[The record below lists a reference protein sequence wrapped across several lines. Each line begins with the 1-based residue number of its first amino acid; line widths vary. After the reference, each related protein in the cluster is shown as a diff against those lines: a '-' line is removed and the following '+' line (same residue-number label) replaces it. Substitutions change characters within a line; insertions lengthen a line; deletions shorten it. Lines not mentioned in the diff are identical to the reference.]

1 MMEWVKPLKTN
12 NEWKLQFDKW
22 KQIKINRIM
31 KTKQYILFSV
41 LSLLLVTVL
50 YLFNDSSKPVNNTIP
65 STKSSLGRSYRHFY
79 YGGAPAGY
87 QFKSV
92 NQHRSYAFDTHFT
105 QPARIAMGTSSGR
118 VFSEQTFHTPMV
130 HSFGASASVSGGASM
145 SNASSAPVQEQSY
158 VTMTVMPVLM
168 AHMPTTYKENEDNTQ
183 SASTQQMIAQ
193 NTNYKVKPFT
203 MASTINTSVIGS
215 VNVASIATTTYDENY
230 SINGNANQLNGRRN
244 AIDLGE
250 GNLPENPMEPGTP
263 VGDVPWIF
271 MLLLCL
277 AYPLC
282 KRVKRVA
289 SVIILTMVAT
299 ATFAVP
305 AYRGW
310 QTKTQPDGT
319 TIEVRLTGDEFHHY
333 WQDRS
338 GNVVKC
344 DSLGYWRVV
353 ESQPTPATIKAR
365 RQASP
370 MLQSRPHRAVGKPNL
385 APRGL
390 VILVNFSNSKFAN
403 ANNQAAMNEL
413 MNSDN
418 YTYNGATGSV
428 RQFFSDQSD
437 GQYTPDFDVIGPVTL
452 SENVAHYG
460 GNDASGN
467 DVLPGDMVVE
477 ACSIANA
484 NYGVDFTQY
493 DNDDDGYVDFVY
505 IVYAGKGEAD
515 GGADNTIWPHNWDLA
530 SAYYYDNCTYATNK
544 RKFDGKTINNY
555 ACSGELD
562 GSSGKRAGIG
572 TIAHEFGHVIGLPD
586 LYDIDYGQNYED
598 EMTPGSWHIM
608 DNGSYNNSG
617 KTPPNYTIYDKY
629 FLGWKTPVNP
639 GNTAQTLTLKAAGT
653 DGFQGYQ
660 IATSN
665 SLLTATS
672 TNTVY
677 YIENRQQSGWD
688 AYLPGHGLVIWKIMY
703 SQSVWND
710 NAPNATPGTLRY
722 TIVSASG
729 KTTGLGTGADPFPGT
744 KKKTRWEGVIGKPL
758 LDITES
764 GGVITLTYIDN
775 AACHS
780 VLTNGTACT
789 ITPSSDCVTN
799 GTALTAN
806 IIPTDASYDITSVS
820 VQLGSTTLIKDT
832 HYTLSNNNQ
841 YLTINGSAITGDASN
856 SITITATATKARWT
870 YEVLYENATVS
881 SEVGAVAKGGTL
893 TLTVTPALG
902 YVLDN
907 TMIEVEQNG
916 VAREFTYSGTTLTI
930 SNVEGDLGIYIMPEI
945 DPEDAITFTRLTNTA
960 MLQAGAKCILVYA
973 ETPAV
978 AGQLVSNTYLESV
991 TTGFTV
997 NGTEITTQKTNT
1009 NISIFT
1015 LGGNTGAWTLTNS
1028 EGKKLSGTEK
1038 TLVWD
1043 GTNYTWTIA
1052 VGTDGKTQIG
1062 LKADGTLLQY
1072 NASSPRFR
1080 TYTSEQK
1087 GLYLYISQSGE
1098 IVKQD
1103 PVITFTKT
1111 GDQTIKLNQTLSNPA
1126 TSTYGTVTYSSS
1138 DETTATVN
1146 SSGVVTPK
1154 KTGTVTITAS
1164 VAEGTYNNAASA
1176 SYQLTITALETY
1188 TVTWMANGSQFA
1200 EVTYT
1205 EGDKLVLPATTP
1217 TACTNTKQF
1226 VGWTTATNANYK
1238 HDTQAPEFI
1247 SAGEEVTA
1255 NATYYAV
1262 YALEKTG
1269 SANVVTTTMTNFTAT
1284 SANMDTYI
1292 SYAAAKGGAQ
1302 NDPFISNGVLRIYQN
1317 GGTLTVT
1324 AKTGATITAITI
1336 GSSMATSVT
1345 YKADAGSTS
1354 PAQSISANGKY
1365 TKSGLNANS
1374 VLFTC
1379 VGTDKNSRLYL
1390 NNLEVTYT
1398 AGTATTYM
1406 YYSTDCSGEID
1417 NTQDPT
1423 LEFADANKVLII
1435 GDTYTNTLTCNSSGA
1450 KTFTSSDVNVATVD
1464 ANGQVTALAA
1474 GNTTITVAVEA
1485 VAEYSAATASY
1496 NITVVRKKATP
1507 SFAEAQINLKT
1518 GESETVVV
1526 NKDEH
1531 DGEVAYTS
1539 ADPAIATVD
1548 PATGQVLGVSA
1559 GFTTITATL
1568 AQTATYETAT
1578 ATYMVYV
1585 SSEMVSDGKLGV
1597 TWIADGVVLTDAE
1610 ATYRYTQ
1617 GETLKMPS
1625 TEVGGTNGKEFVGW
1639 TAIKNYQNPFCP
1651 PTDLFDSPEGKTVT
1665 ADVTYYAVFRG
1676 R

>member
-1 MMEWVKPLKTN
+1 MNIKNYIPFLVILACVLAVACITYVVRDTN
-12 NEWKLQFDKW
+12 
-22 KQIKINRIM
+22 KIVYSEA
-31 KTKQYILFSV
+31 TFSTYHHSASS
-41 LSLLLVTVL
+41 SLLDFGTTFQSVTPR
-50 YLFNDSSKPVNNTIP
+50 YMIEHPN
-65 STKSSLGRSYRHFY
+65 
-79 YGGAPAGY
+79 PA
-87 QFKSV
+87 
-92 NQHRSYAFDTHFT
+92 HAAYA
-105 QPARIAMGTSSGR
+105 
-118 VFSEQTFHTPMV
+118 
-130 HSFGASASVSGGASM
+130 
-145 SNASSAPVQEQSY
+145 APVQQSNGGSVY
-158 VTMTVMPVLM
+158 SDRVFHQPAVTTFGESGYGYTDGTTQLFHAAPVSN
-168 AHMPTTYKENEDNTQ
+168 PTTALAVSMPMPKRNSHATTHRTNDHQAAAAQQHSGATTYTAHALPMR
-183 SASTQQMIAQ
+183 SAGRSTSAD
-193 NTNYKVKPFT
+193 
-203 MASTINTSVIGS
+203 AS
-215 VNVASIATTTYDENY
+215 VAPLATTTYDPGY
-230 SINGNANQLNGRRN
+230 SINGGMSQITNRRN
-244 AIDLGE
+244 AGDDPFG
-250 GNLPENPMEPGTP
+250 GGTLPENPIEPGTP
-263 VGDVPWIF
+263 VGDVPWLFILCLSLAYALLRFRKRIATLF
-271 MLLLCL
+271 MLC
-277 AYPLC
+277 
-282 KRVKRVA
+282 
-289 SVIILTMVAT
+289 IIAT
-299 ATFAVP
+299 ASYAVP
-305 AYRGW
+305 ARPGW

-365 RQASP
+365 RQASR
-370 MLQSRPHRAVGKPNL
+370 MLQSRPNKAVGSVNL

-390 VILVNFSNSKFAN
+390 VILVNFSDSKFAN

-437 GQYTPDFDVIGPVTL
+437 GQYKPDFDVIGPVTL
-452 SENVAHYG
+452 TNNVAYYG

-477 ACSIANA
+477 ACSIANTDF
-484 NYGVDFTQY
+484 GVDFTQY
-493 DNDDDGYVDFVY
+493 DNDSDGEVDFVY
-505 IVYAGKGEAD
+505 LIYAGKGEAD
-515 GGADNTIWPHNWDLA
+515 GGADKTIWPHNWDLA
-530 SAYYYDNCTYATNK
+530 SAYYYGNCSYSTSQ

-555 ACSGELD
+555 ACSGEL
-562 GSSGKRAGIG
+562 SGAGARTGIG

-598 EMTPGSWHIM
+598 EATPGAWHIM
-608 DNGSYNNSG
+608 DGGSYNNDG

-629 FLGWKTPVNP
+629 FLGWKTPTNP
-639 GNTAQTLTLKAAGT
+639 GATAQTLTLQAAGT
-653 DGFQGYQ
+653 DGYNAYQ
-660 IATSN
+660 ITSGN
-665 SLLTATS
+665 DLLAATS
-672 TNTVY
+672 TTTAY

-703 SQSVWND
+703 SQSVWEANGPND
-710 NAPNATPGTLRY
+710 TDGTLRY
-722 TIVSASG
+722 TVVSASG
-729 KTTGLGTGADPFPGT
+729 KTTGIGTGADPFPGT
-744 KKKTRWEGVIGKPL
+744 KSVTRWEGVSGKPL

-780 VLTNGTACT
+780 VLTSGTACT
-789 ITPSSDCVTN
+789 ITPSSDCVAN
-799 GTALTAN
+799 GATLTAN

-820 VQLGSTTLIKDT
+820 VKLGATTLTKDT

-841 YLTINGSAITGDASN
+841 FITIKSTAITGDASN
-856 SITITATATKARWT
+856 AITITATATKARWT

-930 SNVEGDLGIYIMPEI
+930 SDVQGDLGIYIMPEI
-945 DPEDAITFTRLTNTA
+945 DPENAITFTRLTNTA
-960 MLQAGAKCILVYA
+960 MLQIGAQCILVYA

-978 AGQLVSNTYLESV
+978 AGQLVNNTYLESV

-1009 NISIFT
+1009 DISIFT
-1015 LGGNTGAWTLTNS
+1015 LGGSTGAWTLTNS

-1043 GTNYTWTIA
+1043 GTNSTWTIT
-1052 VGTDGKTQIG
+1052 VGDDGKTIMTVG
-1062 LKADGTLLQY
+1062 GTQLYY
-1072 NASSPRFR
+1072 NSSSPRFR
-1080 TYTSEQK
+1080 TYTSAQK
-1087 GLYLYISQSGE
+1087 GLYLYVSQTGE
-1098 IVKQD
+1098 IVKQT
-1103 PVITFTKT
+1103 PVITFSKA
-1111 GDQTIKLNQTLSNPA
+1111 GNQTTKVNQPFSNPA
-1126 TSTYGTVTYSSS
+1126 TTTYGTITYSSS

-1154 KTGTVTITAS
+1154 KAGTVTITAS
-1164 VAEGTYNNAASA
+1164 VAEGTYNHAASA
-1176 SYQLTITALETY
+1176 SYQLAITDLAKY
-1188 TVTWMANGSQFA
+1188 TVTWMDNGSQFA
-1200 EVTYT
+1200 KVTYT
-1205 EGDKLVLPATTP
+1205 EGDKLALPATTP
-1217 TACTNTKQF
+1217 TACANTKKF
-1226 VGWTTATNANYK
+1226 VGWTTTNNYT
-1238 HDTQAPEFI
+1238 HDTQAPAYV

-1255 NATYYAV
+1255 NTTYYAV

-1269 SANVVTTTMTNFTAT
+1269 SANVVTTTMTNFAAT

-1292 SYAAAKGGAQ
+1292 SYAAAQGTATAPPAI
-1302 NDPFISNGVLRIYQN
+1302 NNGEIRIYQN

-1324 AKTGATITAITI
+1324 AKTGAEINSITI

-1354 PAQSISANGKY
+1354 AAQSISANGTF
-1365 TKSGLNANS
+1365 TKSGLNASS

-1379 VGTDKNSRLYL
+1379 KGTTTSSRLYL
-1390 NNLEVTYT
+1390 NRLEVTYT
-1398 AGTATTYM
+1398 AGTTTTYM

-1417 NTQDPT
+1417 TTEDPT
-1423 LEFADANKVLII
+1423 LEFADANKVLTI
-1435 GDTYTNTLTCNSSGA
+1435 GDTYTNTLTCNSTGE
-1450 KTFTSSDVNVATVD
+1450 KTFTSSDTHVATVA
-1464 ANGQVTALAA
+1464 ANGQVNALAA
-1474 GNTTITVAVEA
+1474 GNTTITVAVAA
-1485 VAEYSAATASY
+1485 VAGQYSAATASY

-1507 SFAEAQINLKT
+1507 SFAEAQIDLKT
-1518 GESETVVV
+1518 GESKTVVV
-1526 NKDEH
+1526 NKGEH

-1548 PATGQVLGVSA
+1548 PVTGQVLGVSA

-1597 TWIADGVVLTDAE
+1597 TWIADGVVLTDTE
-1610 ATYRYTQ
+1610 ATYRYTS
-1617 GETLKMPS
+1617 GEALKMPS

-1639 TAIKNYQNPFCP
+1639 TAIKDYQNPFCP
-1651 PTDLFDSPEGKTVT
+1651 PEDLFSSPGDKTVT
-1665 ADVTYYAVFRG
+1665 ADITYYAVYKTK
-1676 R
+1676 

>member
-1 MMEWVKPLKTN
+1 
-12 NEWKLQFDKW
+12 
-22 KQIKINRIM
+22 M

-50 YLFNDSSKPVNNTIP
+50 YLFRDSSKPVNNTIP
-65 STKSSLGRSYRHFY
+65 STNSSLGRYYRNFY

-145 SNASSAPVQEQSY
+145 SNASSAPVQEHSY
-158 VTMTVMPVLM
+158 VAMTVMPVLM

-183 SASTQQMIAQ
+183 PTSTQQMIAQ

-203 MASTINTSVIGS
+203 IASTINTSAIGS
-215 VNVASIATTTYDENY
+215 VNVASIATTTYDEGYNIGGIRQ
-230 SINGNANQLNGRRN
+230 INNRRN
-244 AIDLGE
+244 AIDLGD

-289 SVIILTMVAT
+289 SVIVLTMVAT

-319 TIEVRLTGDEFHHY
+319 TIEVQLTGDEFHHY
-333 WQDRS
+333 WQDQA

-353 ESQPTPATIKAR
+353 ENEPSPATIKAR

-390 VILVNFSNSKFAN
+390 VILVNFKDSKFSA
-403 ANNQAAMNEL
+403 ANNQSAMNDL
-413 MNSDN
+413 MNSDS
-418 YTYNGATGSV
+418 YTYDGAMGSV
-428 RQFFSDQSD
+428 RKYFSDQSD

-452 SENVAHYG
+452 NQNVSYYG

-467 DVLPGDMVVE
+467 DKLPGNMVVE

-493 DNDDDGYVDFVY
+493 DNDSDGEVDFVY
-505 IVYAGKGEAD
+505 LIYAVKCEAD
-515 GGADNTIWPHNWDLA
+515 GGADETIWPHNWSLDG
-530 SAYYYDNCTYATNK
+530 AYYYNNCTYATNK
-544 RKFDGKTINNY
+544 RKFDGKYINNY
-555 ACSGELD
+555 ACSGEL
-562 GSSGKRAGIG
+562 SGAGARTGIG

-586 LYDIDYGQNYED
+586 LYDIDYGKNYNND
-598 EMTPGSWHIM
+598 MTPGSWHIM
-608 DNGSYNNSG
+608 DGGSYNNSG

-629 FLGWKTPVNP
+629 FLGWKTPINP
-639 GNTAQTLTLKAAGT
+639 GNTPQTLTLKAAGT
-653 DGFQGYQ
+653 DGYNAYQ
-660 IATSN
+660 ITSGN
-665 SLLTATS
+665 SLLAATN

-677 YIENRQQSGWD
+677 YIENRQKSGWD
-688 AYLPGHGLVIWKIMY
+688 KYLPGHGLVIWKIMY
-703 SQSVWND
+703 SQSVWENNGPND
-710 NAPNATPGTLRY
+710 QDGTLRY

-744 KKKTRWEGVIGKPL
+744 KKKTRWEGVSTKPL
-758 LDITES
+758 LDITETD
-764 GGVITLTYIDN
+764 GVIKLTYIDD

-780 VLTNGTACT
+780 VLTNGTNCT
-789 ITPSSDCVTN
+789 ITPSSDCVAN
-799 GTALTAN
+799 GATLTAN
-806 IIPTDASYDITSVS
+806 IIPVDASYDITSVS
-820 VQLGSTTLIKDT
+820 VKLGSTTLTKDT

-841 YLTINGSAITGDASN
+841 FITIKGTAITGDAN
-856 SITITATATKARWT
+856 NAITLSATATKNRWN

-881 SEVGAVAKGGTL
+881 SEAGAVAKGGTL

-916 VAREFTYSGTTLTI
+916 SARGFTYSGTTLTI
-930 SNVEGDLGIYIMPEI
+930 PNVTGDVAIYIMPEI
-945 DPEDAITFTRLTNTA
+945 DPENAITFTRLTNTA
-960 MLQAGAKCILVYA
+960 MLQPGAKCILVYA

-978 AGQLVSNTYLESV
+978 AGQMSYTWLTSV
-991 TTGFTV
+991 TDGFTT
-997 NGTEITTQKTNT
+997 NGDKTEITIQKTNT
-1009 NISIFT
+1009 DISIFT
-1015 LGGNTGAWTLTNS
+1015 LGGSAGAWTLTNTD
-1028 EGKKLSGTEK
+1028 GKKLSGTSGSLE
-1038 TLVWD
+1038 WN
-1043 GTNYTWTIA
+1043 GTNSTWTIT
-1052 VGTDGKTQIG
+1052 VGDDGKTVMTI
-1062 LKADGTLLQY
+1062 DGTQLYY
-1072 NASSPRFR
+1072 NSSAPRFR
-1080 TYTSEQK
+1080 TYTNAQK
-1087 GLYLYISQSGE
+1087 GMYLYVSQTGE
-1098 IVKQD
+1098 IVKQT
-1103 PVITFTKT
+1103 PVITFKYD
-1111 GDQTIKLNQTLSNPA
+1111 GNQTTKVNQPFSNPA
-1126 TSTYGTVTYSSS
+1126 TSTYGIVTYSSS
-1138 DETTATVN
+1138 DENIAIVN

-1154 KTGTVTITAS
+1154 TAGTVTITAS
-1164 VAEGTYNNAASA
+1164 VAAGTYNNAASK
-1176 SYQLTITALETY
+1176 SYQLTITDLAKY
-1188 TVTWMANGSQFA
+1188 TITWMAYGSQFA

-1205 EGDKLVLPATTP
+1205 EGDKLALPATTP
-1217 TACTNTKQF
+1217 TACANTKKF
-1226 VGWTTATNANYK
+1226 VGWTTSNDYH

-1247 SAGEEVTA
+1247 TAGEEVTA

-1262 YALEKTG
+1262 YALEKVG
-1269 SANVVTTTMTNFTAT
+1269 NANVVTTAMTTFAAT
-1284 SANMDTYI
+1284 SANMDSYI
-1292 SYAAAKGGAQ
+1292 SYAAAQGTAL
-1302 NDPFISNGVLRIYQN
+1302 NEPVINNGEIRIYQN
-1317 GGTLTVT
+1317 GGTLTIS
-1324 AKTGATITAITI
+1324 AKTGAKINSITI
-1336 GSSMATSVT
+1336 GSSMATKVT
-1345 YKADAGSTS
+1345 YKADASSTS
-1354 PAQSISANGKY
+1354 ATQTITANGKL
-1365 TKSGLNANS
+1365 TKSGLEAS
-1374 VLFTC
+1374 KVIFTC
-1379 VGTDKNSRLYL
+1379 VGTDKNSRFYL
-1390 NNLEVTYT
+1390 NDLEVTYT

-1417 NTQDPT
+1417 LTQNPT
-1423 LEFADANKVLII
+1423 LGFDDANKVLTI
-1435 GDTYTNTLTCNSSGA
+1435 GETYTNQLECNSTGA

-1464 ANGQVTALAA
+1464 VNGQVTALAA
-1474 GNTTITVAVEA
+1474 GNTTITVAVAA
-1485 VAEYSAATASY
+1485 VAGTYSAATASY
-1496 NITVVRKKATP
+1496 NVTVVRKKITP
-1507 SFAEAQINLKT
+1507 SFAEAQVNLKM
-1518 GESETVVV
+1518 GESRIVEVD
-1526 NKDEH
+1526 KGEH
-1531 DGEVAYTS
+1531 DGVVAYTS
-1539 ADPAIATVD
+1539 ADETIAMVD
-1548 PATGQVLGVSA
+1548 ATTGQVLGVSA
-1559 GFTTITATL
+1559 GLATITATI

-1585 SSEMVSDGKLGV
+1585 SSEMVSDDKLGV
-1597 TWIADGVVLTDAE
+1597 TWMVDGVALTDAE
-1610 ATYRYTQ
+1610 ATHRYTS
-1617 GETLKMPS
+1617 GDALIMPS
-1625 TEVGGTNGKEFVGW
+1625 TEVGTTNGKEFVGW

-1651 PTDLFDSPEGKTVT
+1651 PADLFNSPEEKTVT